1 MLVKKCGL
9 LGKICNLFGEKH
21 ATNFILTLL
30 CAPIISTKRYTA
42 DILDETK
49 NVLLEAGMN
58 RVLPKPEPMH
68 AFQSELR
75 TMIQRAAANEEV

>member
-1 MLVKKCGL
+1 MDCWVRMQFVWGRTT
-9 LGKICNLFGEKH
+9 NH
-21 ATNFILTLL
+21 ASNFILILL
-30 CAPIISTKRYTA
+30 CAPIILTKRYTA

-75 TMIQRAAANEEV
+75 TMIQRAAANEEA